1 MVKNRLLVN
10 CVNISLIVSLL
21 TVTPTVHRA
30 SWVSNLVVPQAHAQ
44 GLDDLTSGGTI
55 GVEDQQ
61 QWGANSGGRRGS
73 DGGGGGGSGAGGMLQ
88 QILQLLQIMKFMDNN
103 KLEKDQKKRADA
115 AGSNLIEGTT

>member
-55 GVEDQQ
+55 GVENQQ
-61 QWGANSGGRRGS
+61 QWGAAGGGLFGGVS
-73 DGGGGGGSGAGGMLQ
+73 GGGGGGGMLQ
-88 QILQLLQIMKFMDNN
+88 QILLLFLLMKFMQNN
-103 KLEKDQKKRADA
+103 KLSGDQGTRANS
-115 AGSNLIEGTT
+115 AGRNLLTAVQ

>member
-21 TVTPTVHRA
+21 TVSPTVHRA
-30 SWVSNLVVPQAHAQ
+30 SWVSSLVLPQAQAEGLGSLTDDGTT
-44 GLDDLTSGGTI
+44 GLDNQ
-55 GVEDQQ
+55 E
-61 QWGANSGGRRGS
+61 QWSANSGGRRGS
-73 DGGGGGGSGAGGMLQ
+73 GGGGSGAGGMLQ

-103 KLEKDQKKRADA
+103 KLKKDQKKRADA